1 VNLEQILLKHWNL
14 EAQNFELVS
23 DRAHSVWHFGAGGA
37 TFYARL
43 SKPHIFGERIW
54 GSAARF
60 LRHAFDSGVPV
71 CEILESNS
79 KNLIELLE
87 VKGEIRLVQVLRGV
101 PGQELNLE
109 LLEHPEILAAYGESL
124 GKLHAAAKTLETNN
138 LEFFKYSTFWQN
150 VKKNI
155 PANELGMLNEYDMIS
170 AWLQTQDE
178 TRDFGLNHGDFR
190 PGNAFWDGEQIW
202 LIDFDEPVW
211 HWFPNDVAR
220 AMLEFKTSLEDRH
233 QKLET
238 FMAGYRKHHALEFS
252 MQDFAMF
259 SRFRVMLM
267 YLWALEAEAVF
278 DDQYDLYGRI
288 LNPYSWSI

>member
-1 VNLEQILLKHWNL
+1 MNLQETLKTFWNL
-14 EAQNFELVS
+14 EGQNFELIS
-23 DRAHSVWHFGAGGA
+23 DRAHSVWRFEASDQI
-37 TFYARL
+37 FYVRL
-43 SKPHIFGERIW
+43 SKPEIFGERIW

-71 CEILESNS
+71 CEILPSNQD
-79 KNLIELLE
+79 NLIESLE
-87 VKGEIRLVQVLRGV
+87 VNGEIRLVQVLRGV

-109 LLEHPEILAAYGESL
+109 LLENSSILAAYGESL
-124 GKLHAAAKTLETNN
+124 GQLHAAARTLDTAN

-155 PANELGMLNEYDMIS
+155 PATEPGIQLEYDMIS
-170 AWLQTQDE
+170 VWLATQDE

-190 PGNAFWDGEQIW
+190 PGNAFWDGERVW

-220 AMLEFKTSLEDRH
+220 AMLEFRGSIEDRH

-238 FMAGYRKHHALEFS
+238 FMKAYRKHHELEFS
-252 MQDFAMF
+252 YRDFAMF
-259 SRFRVMLM
+259 ARFRVMLM
-267 YLWALEAEAVF
+267 YLWSLEASEVN
-278 DDQYDLYGRI
+278 DDQYDLYSRI
-288 LNPYSWSI
+288 LKPFPW